1 MRMRSLRFSLQ
12 AAVLCCAGVQV
23 EVTMDEDEEPEVE
36 LTGDVGAP
44 VDVSRVP
51 IIVSVSQVRGKIQG
65 LREAGRE
72 GVGGAEMQMSETI
85 LKLVGGHTG
94 NMCGLALCV
103 RRRMQLLAI

>member
-1 MRMRSLRFSLQ
+1 
-12 AAVLCCAGVQV
+12 
-23 EVTMDEDEEPEVE
+23 MDEDEEPEVE
-36 LTGDVGAP
+36 LTGDAGAP

-65 LREAGRE
+65 LEGGRE
-72 GVGGAEMQMSETI
+72 GVGETI

-94 NMCGLALCV
+94 NMCRLALCV